1 MDQILFIALIAVL
14 ITVAIAWGGR
24 TLPRE
29 KWQILATLPLEKGDD
44 GRWKGLNLTY
54 YGFFSANAYT
64 FAVAIFFILGASA
77 DIPARNL
84 CVFILALLG
93 VCMPAAKIVARIVEK
108 KSSTLT
114 VGGAVFAGT
123 LVAPWL
129 ICLINLINLINLI
142 PGHAQGHAL
151 GQTQGGQMNVTILLS
166 AICISYAYGE
176 GLGRLACI
184 SFGCCY
190 GKPIHQCSP
199 WVQKLFGHFYLVFT
213 GTTKK
218 IAYASGLEGQ
228 RVIPIQII
236 TAILYCTSALVGT
249 WLYLN
254 GNFATAFMETLVV
267 TQVWRIVSEFF
278 RADFRGGFKITPYQ
292 LMAAGALVYSLGIV
306 LVFPAQESV
315 VLLGLGLRELWTP
328 WMLVFVE
335 SIWVMTFVYTGRS
348 TVTGAQI
355 SFHVEKGRI

>member
-1 MDQILFIALIAVL
+1 MDQTFFIAFIAVL
-14 ITVAIAWGGR
+14 IAVAIAWGGR
-24 TLPRE
+24 ILPRE
-29 KWQILATLPLEKGDD
+29 KWQILATLPLEKGDN

-54 YGFFSANAYT
+54 YGLFSANAYT
-64 FAVAIFFILGASA
+64 FAVVIFFILGASA
-77 DIPARNL
+77 DIPAQKL
-84 CVFILALLG
+84 CIFILALLG

-108 KSSTLT
+108 KRGTLT
-114 VGGAVFAGT
+114 VGGAVFVGT

-129 ICLINLINLINLI
+129 ICLMNLI
-142 PGHAQGHAL
+142 PGHAPGHAL
-151 GQTQGGQMNVTILLS
+151 GQTQGGQMKVTILLS
-166 AICISYAYGE
+166 AICVSYAYGE

-190 GKPIHQCSP
+190 GKPIHLCSP

-213 GTTKK
+213 GATKK
-218 IAYASGLEGQ
+218 IAYASGLEGE
-228 RVIPIQII
+228 RIIPIQII
-236 TAILYCTSALVGT
+236 TAILYSISALVGT
-249 WLYLN
+249 GLYLN
-254 GNFATAFMETLVV
+254 GYFATAFMETLVV
-267 TQVWRIVSEFF
+267 TQVWRIASEFF

-315 VLLGLGLRELWTP
+315 VRLGLGLRELWTP

-335 SIWVMTFVYTGRS
+335 SIWIMTFVYTGRS

-355 SFHVEKGRI
+355 SFHVEKGKI